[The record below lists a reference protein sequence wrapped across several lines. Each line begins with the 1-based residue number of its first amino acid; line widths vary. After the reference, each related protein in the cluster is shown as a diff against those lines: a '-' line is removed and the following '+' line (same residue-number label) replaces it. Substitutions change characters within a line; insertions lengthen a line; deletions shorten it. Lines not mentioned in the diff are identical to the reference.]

1 MKNNQLIIYQTE
13 DGKVKIETH
22 FENETVWLN
31 IDQLSELFQKS
42 RSTINEHI
50 LNIYKEHELEKEPSM
65 RKIGNSDFSTKPTN
79 FYNLDVV
86 ISVGYR
92 VKSHRGVH
100 FRKLTTESLKL
111 KKTLSN
117 KLRIKLKWLRE

>member
-1 MKNNQLIIYQTE
+1 
-13 DGKVKIETH
+13 
-22 FENETVWLN
+22 
-31 IDQLSELFQKS
+31 
-42 RSTINEHI
+42 
-50 LNIYKEHELEKEPSM
+50 M

-100 FRKLTTESLKL
+100 FRKWATVLIKEYMIKGFVKNDELLKEAGGGNYLFYILSLL
-111 KKTLSN
+111 
-117 KLRIKLKWLRE
+117 

>member
-1 MKNNQLIIYQTE
+1 MKNNPLIIYQSE

-22 FENETVWLN
+22 FENETVWLS
-31 IDQLSELFQKS
+31 IKQLAELFQKS

-50 LNIYKEHELEKEPSM
+50 LNIYKEQELEKEASL

-79 FYNLDVV
+79 FYNLDVI

-92 VKSHRGVH
+92 VKSPQGVH
-100 FRKLTTESLKL
+100 SPRSHAPAWECIRSLTHE
-111 KKTLSN
+111 
-117 KLRIKLKWLRE
+117 